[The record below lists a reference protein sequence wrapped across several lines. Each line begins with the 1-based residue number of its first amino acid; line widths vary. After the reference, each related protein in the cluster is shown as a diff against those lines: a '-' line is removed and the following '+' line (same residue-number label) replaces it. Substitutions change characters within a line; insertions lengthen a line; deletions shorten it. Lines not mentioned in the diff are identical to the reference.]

1 MSQLELFP
9 VQSPPATAEP
19 TVPSVG
25 SIRARFETLLDMLR
39 GADVMPL
46 SARELAFWIV
56 VTPQMSNW
64 LPPDEKA
71 AVCAEFEGHL
81 ARLNAEAERTG

>member
-9 VQSPPATAEP
+9 MESRPASAEP
-19 TVPSVG
+19 TVPSVE
-25 SIRARFETLLDMLR
+25 SIRARFESLFDRLR
-39 GADVMPL
+39 LADVMPL
-46 SARELAFWIV
+46 SARELAFWSV

-81 ARLNAEAERTG
+81 LRLNAE

>member
-1 MSQLELFP
+1 
-9 VQSPPATAEP
+9 
-19 TVPSVG
+19 
-25 SIRARFETLLDMLR
+25 MLR
-39 GADVMPL
+39 GADAMPL